1 MAAKE
6 VLISGYLRCQRGAMS
21 RGPMAMAR
29 MRMAKGARSQK
40 GGGAP
45 ISIRARIT
53 LLGCRELIA
62 GSSLADGYER
72 ALL

>member
-1 MAAKE
+1 MVAK
-6 VLISGYLRCQRGAMS
+6 VTLMSGYLRCQRGAIR

-40 GGGAP
+40 GGWGP
-45 ISIRARIT
+45 MSMRARII
-53 LLGCRELIA
+53 LLGCRELID
-62 GSSLADGYER
+62 GSSLADGCER